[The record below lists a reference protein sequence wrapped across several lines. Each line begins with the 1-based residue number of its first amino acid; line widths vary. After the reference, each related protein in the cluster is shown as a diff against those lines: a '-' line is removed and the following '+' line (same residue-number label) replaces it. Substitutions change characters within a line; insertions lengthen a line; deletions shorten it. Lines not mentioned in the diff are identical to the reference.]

1 MGIWGYIIDDL
12 FNDINEEIYQKNQ
25 FLVDQDEDFFRQN

>member
-25 FLVDQDEDFFRQN
+25 FLVDPDEDFF